1 MTRLMGMILLACALA
16 LPARAEDKA
25 APAPETMQA
34 AQELAAIM
42 TGDTVKQLSQA
53 MTAQI
58 WPTIERQ
65 VSGRVDA
72 ATIADMRAAFEQT
85 LTKFTGEVMK
95 NAPEVYA
102 RHFTTNELRDMI
114 AFYKSPTG
122 VKALHEMPK
131 VMADVSTQMAPRLQ
145 ALQGEL
151 NARMVAI
158 MREHGY
164 KK

>member
-1 MTRLMGMILLACALA
+1 MRLMAILMLGLCLA
-16 LPARAEDKA
+16 LPARAADK
-25 APAPETMQA
+25 PSPETMQA
-34 AQELAAIM
+34 AKGLAAIM
-42 TGDTVKQLSQA
+42 TGDTVQQMSRA

-58 WPTIERQ
+58 WPTIEQQ
-65 VSGRVDA
+65 VAGKVDA
-72 ATIADMRAAFEQT
+72 ATISDMRNAFEQA
-85 LTKFTGEVMK
+85 LIKFTGEVMK

-102 RHFTTNELRDMI
+102 RHFSAKELRDMI

-131 VMADVSTQMAPRLQ
+131 VMTDVSAQMAPRLQ
-145 ALQGEL
+145 SLQAEL
-151 NARMVAI
+151 NARMIAI

>member
-1 MTRLMGMILLACALA
+1 MQRLLAILMFAVSLA
-16 LPARAEDKA
+16 APARAQDK
-25 APAPETMQA
+25 PLPETMQA

-42 TGDTVKQLSQA
+42 TSDTVEQISRA
-53 MTAQI
+53 MTTQI

-65 VSGRVDA
+65 VVGKVDA
-72 ATIADMRAAFEQT
+72 DTIADMRTAFEKT
-85 LTKFTGEVMK
+85 LIKFTSEVMK

-102 RHFTTNELRDMI
+102 RHFTAKELRDMV

-131 VMADVSTQMAPRLQ
+131 VMIDVSAQMAPRLQ

-151 NARMVAI
+151 NERMVAI
-158 MREHGY
+158 MRKHGY